1 MPGGVDRRI
10 GVLESLVERRVEEEL
25 EAVLCL
31 LEERLP
37 KDDYVRILRIVA
49 GREKGEEQ

>member
-1 MPGGVDRRI
+1 MAGGADRRI

-25 EAVLCL
+25 ELALRL

-37 KDDYVRILRIVA
+37 KDDYVRVLRIIA
-49 GREKGEEQ
+49 GQDKGEEK